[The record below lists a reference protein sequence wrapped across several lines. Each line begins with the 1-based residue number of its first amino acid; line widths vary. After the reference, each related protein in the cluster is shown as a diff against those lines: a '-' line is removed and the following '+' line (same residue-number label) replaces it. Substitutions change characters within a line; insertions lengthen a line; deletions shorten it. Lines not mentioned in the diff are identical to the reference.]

1 MATVPPSACPA
12 QDAGAASQPWIRVVL
27 APPRSADEIE
37 QDRIEAALRLL
48 TRRSAREA
56 IRQRSRTFR
65 AQIPQRGRHRAP
77 VTGWNLASRALASW
91 PDTLRALVLVSVPLL
106 LIGGVVVLVQL
117 TTPAAGI
124 PVGVSAAGLTAWQ
137 LLRRRP
143 PRWASL

>member
-1 MATVPPSACPA
+1 M
-12 QDAGAASQPWIRVVL
+12 
-27 APPRSADEIE
+27 
-37 QDRIEAALRLL
+37 
-48 TRRSAREA
+48 
-56 IRQRSRTFR
+56 
-65 AQIPQRGRHRAP
+65 
-77 VTGWNLASRALASW
+77 TGWNLASRALASW